1 MCTLTRATVGEIL
14 AIPEVR
20 ENLEAI
26 MLEILSV
33 SRRVLPSEAATQ
45 LPDSVARSIVE
56 NENTESVFK
65 PSMLVDLEC
74 GRPMEVEAIVGGV
87 LRRARSVGV
96 AVPKLEFVYA
106 GVCVI
111 QKGLL
116 EKKQTQ

>member
-33 SRRVLPSEAATQ
+33 SRSVLPSEAATQ

-56 NENTESVFK
+56 NENAESVFK

-74 GRPMEVEAIVGGV
+74 GRPMEVEAIVGGIIRGS
-87 LRRARSVGV
+87 RRHGLSV
-96 AVPKLEFVYA
+96 PRLDMIYA
-106 GVCVI
+106 SLKVI
-111 QKGLL
+111 QRSLVK
-116 EKKQTQ
+116 